1 MDTVII
7 ITAETTFVFKVN
19 SWLACVAGACPVLSC
34 AGTSKRLLRSLT
46 VGNHCQLK
54 YFI

>member
-1 MDTVII
+1 MDTMII

-19 SWLACVAGACPVLSC
+19 SWSASVAGACPVLSC
-34 AGTSKRLLRSLT
+34 AGTSKRMLRSLT